1 MMGIILMYFDRKKI
15 MQNPESPPKYNE
27 IISTSKLLSPKTM
40 VLQLT
45 YIVSSEKAALFLL
58 PEKFALKYDV
68 PDYINL
74 YNKMC
79 KAIGR
84 R

>member
-15 MQNPESPPKYNE
+15 MQNPESPPKYKE

-45 YIVSSEKAALFLL
+45 YTL
-58 PEKFALKYDV
+58 
-68 PDYINL
+68 
-74 YNKMC
+74 
-79 KAIGR
+79 
-84 R
+84 